1 MIPFNHR
8 LKSIIE
14 NKKSCLCVG
23 LDISPEMLGSED
35 LNDFKIHA
43 RKVIDATRDLAVA
56 FKPNFAFFE
65 RWGSAGFSWLEETI
79 DYIGSDHIRIADAK
93 RGDIGSTACQYAHSV
108 FTHFGFDAVTLN
120 PYMGQDSIMP
130 FLENPENGAFILCRT
145 SNPSAVDFQD
155 EQLAGIPLYER
166 VATWADILNEHR
178 NVGLVIG
185 ATAQD
190 ELIHIRALVPELSL
204 LIPGVGNQGGDLFNS
219 VKFGNQSGAA
229 LINISRG
236 ICFAGDLSERDI
248 RNTAGE
254 YVQKMN
260 EVFHEK
266 RKNN

>member
-1 MIPFNHR
+1 M
-8 LKSIIE
+8 
-14 NKKSCLCVG
+14 
-23 LDISPEMLGSED
+23 
-35 LNDFKIHA
+35 
-43 RKVIDATRDLAVA
+43 
-56 FKPNFAFFE
+56 
-65 RWGSAGFSWLEETI
+65 
-79 DYIGSDHIRIADAK
+79 
-93 RGDIGSTACQYAHSV
+93 
-108 FTHFGFDAVTLN
+108 TLN

-155 EQLAGIPLYER
+155 GQHEGSPLYER

-204 LIPGVGNQGGDLFNS
+204 LIPGVGSQGGDLYNS
-219 VKFGNQSGAA
+219 VKFGNKSGVA

-248 RNTAGE
+248 HNTASE